1 MSAKKDISKEFD
13 KISDGAKQVQK
24 KRKSLTGRIFKWM
37 CLAVGGSLLIVGG
50 VNIGINYNF
59 LQESLKNQL
68 TEVADMSSNTVS
80 NQLSSI
86 TAELQQ
92 IAYDSGFD
100 DLTDTGAL
108 STKCLSIL
116 SKNPMLTDIKIVNTD
131 GKCFYSETLDY
142 SENESFKK
150 AVETKKTAQ
159 GEPYAAKDLKHVLMD
174 VAIPMFDSDNTT
186 LRSVLMACVD
196 MNTFSAVIGQ
206 TKIGETGYTMA
217 IDQTGTIIAYPD
229 ETKLTERINYKTL
242 AQADSSYQGIAD
254 CISNAIKGE
263 KGFAE
268 VTLDGVDKY
277 VTYAPIAN
285 TEGWSCLV
293 VATPSEYTD
302 SLKMSLYIG
311 TAVAVICFVV
321 SVLVILT
328 IVKKVIK
335 PVKLC
340 SDRIV
345 TLSQGDLHAEPLDF
359 GKNIDNEISQLSES
373 TNQIT
378 TQINAIITDLDNMLA
393 ALGNGDLTYSP
404 ADVYIGDFAKLRASY
419 ERIMLSLNKTMSGI
433 STAGVQVS
441 NGAEQVSSAAA
452 NLSEGATRQAASVE
466 ELSAS
471 LAEVSEKVNR
481 NAARAGDAAKNSE
494 QAAKLV
500 DSGNEKMNILLEA
513 MHKIDDTSKQIANI
527 IKAIDDISFQT
538 NILALN
544 AAVEAARAGEAG
556 KGFAVVA
563 DEVRNLAGKVAQAAS
578 DTTTLIGDSIKA
590 VEDGTAI
597 ANDTAQTLALI
608 VETTTQTADLIEDI
622 STACEEQ
629 ATAISQIT
637 AGVDQISSVV
647 QTNSATSEECA
658 ASAEELSSQATI
670 LDGMVNKFKLSQKA
684 IAEEPVKAA
693 GKAAESEKT
702 ASAKS
707 EKSDSPEAKK
717 PSEPK
722 RDKEKPVKSK
732 REIKKTTAEAKEIK
746 AEKPAVASKPAD
758 IITDKKAPESKPLAS
773 MPIKKNESKPVA
785 STQIKKTESKPV
797 ANTQIKKSESKP
809 VANTQIKKNESTAE
823 NKKKNSESA
832 INAISA
838 DFKTEAPAQ
847 KKTNAIGISHF
858 DTAVNSEN
866 EFTEDANDKY

>member
-100 DLTDTGAL
+100 DLTDTGTL
-108 STKCLSIL
+108 STKCFSIL
-116 SKNPMLTDIKIVNTD
+116 TKNPMLTDIKIVNTN
-131 GKCFYSETLDY
+131 GKCFYAETLDY

-174 VAIPMFDSDNTT
+174 VAIPMFDNDNTT

-206 TKIGETGYTMA
+206 TKIGETGYAMA

-302 SLKMSLYIG
+302 SIKMSLCIG

-359 GKNIDNEISQLSES
+359 GKNIDKEISQLSES

-527 IKAIDDISFQT
+527 IRAIDDISFQT

-563 DEVRNLAGKVAQAAS
+563 
-578 DTTTLIGDSIKA
+578 
-590 VEDGTAI
+590 
-597 ANDTAQTLALI
+597 
-608 VETTTQTADLIEDI
+608 
-622 STACEEQ
+622 
-629 ATAISQIT
+629 SQIGKLADESAQSAVNT
-637 AGVDQISSVV
+637 RELIMNSIQEIENGNQAVDVTSQTIISLVEGINEVAKKSQELAQLSETQAEQIKQAESGVNQISEVV
-647 QTNSATSEECA
+647 QSNA
-658 ASAEELSSQATI
+658 
-670 LDGMVNKFKLSQKA
+670 A
-684 IAEEPVKAA
+684 IAEESSATSQELS
-693 GKAAESEKT
+693 AES
-702 ASAKS
+702 
-707 EKSDSPEAKK
+707 DSLN
-717 PSEPK
+717 
-722 RDKEKPVKSK
+722 DLV
-732 REIKKTTAEAKEIK
+732 
-746 AEKPAVASKPAD
+746 
-758 IITDKKAPESKPLAS
+758 
-773 MPIKKNESKPVA
+773 
-785 STQIKKTESKPV
+785 Q
-797 ANTQIKKSESKP
+797 Q
-809 VANTQIKKNESTAE
+809 
-823 NKKKNSESA
+823 
-832 INAISA
+832 
-838 DFKTEAPAQ
+838 FKL
-847 KKTNAIGISHF
+847 K
-858 DTAVNSEN
+858 
-866 EFTEDANDKY
+866 